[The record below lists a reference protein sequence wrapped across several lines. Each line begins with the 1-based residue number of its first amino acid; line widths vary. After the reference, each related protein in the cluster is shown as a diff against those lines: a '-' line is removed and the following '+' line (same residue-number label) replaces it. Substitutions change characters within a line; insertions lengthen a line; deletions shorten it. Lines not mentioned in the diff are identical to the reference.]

1 MECHRKAIP
10 GDPMCGLH
18 VVRQGYGHKVI
29 YDFIEDAET
38 GHRSHLFKGLQIQ
51 LRLQ

>member
-1 MECHRKAIP
+1 MAIP

-18 VVRQGYGHKVI
+18 VVRNGHGHEVI
-29 YDFIEDAET
+29 YNFVVEAGT
-38 GHRSHLFKGLQIQ
+38 GHRSSFFKGLQIQ